1 MAEIKVGKT
10 GHAKFT
16 EFDGPNGTGNEV
28 APVGQVLYESGDP
41 GVATVDASG
50 LVTGVSVGTV
60 IIHGTDQGNGL
71 TAAEGQSIVAAGG
84 GGVAQSAT
92 LVVTAD

>member
-10 GHAKFT
+10 GQAKFT

-28 APVGQVLYESGDP
+28 PPVGQILYESGDP
-41 GVATVDASG
+41 GIATVDASG
-50 LVTGVSVGTV
+50 LVTGVAVGTV

-71 TAAEGQSIVAAGG
+71 TAAEGQSIVAG
-84 GGVAQSAT
+84 GGVAVSAT
-92 LVVTAD
+92 LVVTAN